1 MGQPMIQSL
10 RFENLTFG
18 YDDQHPLFN
27 SLDFD
32 FPMNRTVWLNAES
45 GQGRSSL
52 LQLLGVLRLP
62 QSGRFV
68 INEMNIGEISFEEFL
83 PYRLKIGYG
92 FDFGGLLNNRTVLEN
107 MTLPLLYHKLL
118 EPKAAK
124 TRAIEYLEYM
134 GIGKYQDQ
142 RPAVVPGGVRKISCM
157 IRALIHHP
165 ELLLLDDPSVGMN
178 EATVLKYFDLVR
190 KVKDQGSLQHVFIS
204 SFDKKLMG
212 LLSATEVVIDDGK
225 LYLNEPTEK
234 YAVNT

>member
-1 MGQPMIQSL
+1 MIQSL
-10 RFENLTFG
+10 RFENVTFG
-18 YDDQHPLFN
+18 YEDHPPLFS

-32 FPMNRTVWLNAES
+32 FPMNQTVWLNAHS

-62 QSGRFV
+62 QGGRF
-68 INEMNIGEISFEEFL
+68 IMNEMNIGDISFEEFL

-107 MTLPLLYHKLL
+107 LTLPLLYHKLL
-118 EPKAAK
+118 EPKAARE
-124 TRAIEYLEYM
+124 RAVEYLEFM
-134 GIGKYQDQ
+134 GIAKYQDQ

-157 IRALIHHP
+157 LRALIHHP

-190 KVKDQGSLQHVFIS
+190 KVRDQGCLQHIFIS
-204 SFDKKLMG
+204 SFDKKMMG
-212 LLSATEVVIDDGK
+212 LLSATEVVIDDGR
-225 LYLNEPTEK
+225 LYLNDTMEK